1 MTKEELLNRFKKL
14 PVQSPEELVESKDG
28 DSVSE
33 LLAQATLPKKTSKTD
48 LRLAAISKLSDEIL
62 AADLGVKS
70 TESQKA
76 NLFLSQKTNIALKRA
91 ILVNDHQKK
100 HEREVVIAQ
109 RAVEHCFLIGE
120 EIKYLAMIGDEDAI
134 KFLQKL
140 EEKGI
145 DDYRVYKRL

>member
-14 PVQSPEELVESKDG
+14 PVQSPEELVESKDD

-76 NLFLSQKTNIALKRA
+76 NLSCLKKQ
-91 ILVNDHQKK
+91 ISH
-100 HEREVVIAQ
+100 
-109 RAVEHCFLIGE
+109 
-120 EIKYLAMIGDEDAI
+120 
-134 KFLQKL
+134 
-140 EEKGI
+140 
-145 DDYRVYKRL
+145 